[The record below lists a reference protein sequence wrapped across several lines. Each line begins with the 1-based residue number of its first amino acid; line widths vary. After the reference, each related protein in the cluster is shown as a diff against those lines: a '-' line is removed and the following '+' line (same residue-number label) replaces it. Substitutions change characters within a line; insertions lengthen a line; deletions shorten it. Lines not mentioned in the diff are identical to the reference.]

1 MNFKKMLSRSG
12 DGLLQARAN
21 NIANTVKT
29 EQEQVISEYKRTAL
43 SLMNQLTNLMDLSIN
58 NTTSLSP
65 VDRDFNPREF
75 CEKIHALKS
84 TLRDALIDWKIAL
97 ETYNVWFPEDR
108 LSMSKELENVCDLE
122 FDVLEAEEESDVEQ
136 YK

>member
-58 NTTSLSP
+58 NTTS
-65 VDRDFNPREF
+65 F
-75 CEKIHALKS
+75 H
-84 TLRDALIDWKIAL
+84 
-97 ETYNVWFPEDR
+97 R
-108 LSMSKELENVCDLE
+108 LTIIKCR
-122 FDVLEAEEESDVEQ
+122 
-136 YK
+136 

>member
-1 MNFKKMLSRSG
+1 MNFKEMLSRSG

-108 LSMSKELENVCDLE
+108 LSMPKELENVCGLE
-122 FDVLEAEEESDVEQ
+122 FDVLEAEEESDVE
-136 YK
+136 

>member
-1 MNFKKMLSRSG
+1 
-12 DGLLQARAN
+12 
-21 NIANTVKT
+21 
-29 EQEQVISEYKRTAL
+29 
-43 SLMNQLTNLMDLSIN
+43 MDLSIN

-97 ETYNVWFPEDR
+97 ETYNAWFPESE
-108 LSMSKELENVCDLE
+108 LNMPKELKNICGLDY
-122 FDVLEAEEESDVEQ
+122 DVLWQSQDPNYKVKLNYSLTPNGQVKVKIGKESVNYTVACTGNSCKITDVFSDGSVTKMINKECR
-136 YK
+136 

>member
-108 LSMSKELENVCDLE
+108 LSMPKELENVCGLE
-122 FDVLEAEEESDVEQ
+122 FDVLEAEEDLM
-136 YK
+136 

>member
-43 SLMNQLTNLMDLSIN
+43 SLMNQLTNLIVN
-58 NTTSLSP
+58 
-65 VDRDFNPREF
+65 
-75 CEKIHALKS
+75 
-84 TLRDALIDWKIAL
+84 
-97 ETYNVWFPEDR
+97 
-108 LSMSKELENVCDLE
+108 
-122 FDVLEAEEESDVEQ
+122 
-136 YK
+136 

>member
-21 NIANTVKT
+21 NVANTVKT

-108 LSMSKELENVCDLE
+108 LSMPKELENVCGLE
-122 FDVLEAEEESDVEQ
+122 FDVLEAEEESDVE
-136 YK
+136 